1 MVAYMEDTKM
11 TIKNMIFAAV
21 LILGVLVGGCDEG
34 GMTASGDAGTEAA
47 QTVDGTGV
55 DAGACSVIA
64 LATVPGMDLQQDIP
78 LGSFSG
84 RTEAGTVVY
93 VDGSPI
99 PAGCWA
105 FYGAKSLHVL
115 PMVFRDNNPHV
126 IGISFD
132 CSGVAV
138 PAGHPNAGATC
149 GWW

>member
-1 MVAYMEDTKM
+1 M
-11 TIKNMIFAAV
+11 KN
-21 LILGVLVGGCDEG
+21 LILAVAMILTLGACDGSGLGTGGD
-34 GMTASGDAGTEAA
+34 T
-47 QTVDGTGV
+47 TGV
-55 DAGACSVIA
+55 DGGGAAVDAQCSVVS
-64 LATVPGMDLQQDIP
+64 LATVPGLDWQQDIP

-84 RTEAGTVVY
+84 RAEAGVVVY

-105 FYGAKSLHVL
+105 FYGAQSLHVL

-126 IGISFD
+126 VGISFG
-132 CSGVAV
+132 CVGVDV